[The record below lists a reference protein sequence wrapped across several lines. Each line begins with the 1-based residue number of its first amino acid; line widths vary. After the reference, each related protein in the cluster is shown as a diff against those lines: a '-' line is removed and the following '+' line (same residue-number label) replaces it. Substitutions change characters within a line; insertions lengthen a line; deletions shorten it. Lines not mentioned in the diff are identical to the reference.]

1 LQNPAVIIIGAGPA
15 GLSCALMLAKK
26 EISCLLLE
34 KAVFPRDK
42 VCGDALS
49 GKTMHAL
56 RLLNKNW
63 PAELENHAQALD
75 SWGVSFYA
83 PDRNNIRIPFY
94 LEKSKKQTPPGFI
107 CKRMDFDAWLAQKAT
122 VQKWIDFKKNA
133 FVSACRYKDNVW
145 QVEVNGHEQFQSP
158 IIVIASGAQSKIA
171 NTVSDFKIKPS
182 ALCVGVRSYFK
193 GVQNMDK
200 ENFIELHFIK
210 SLSPGYLWIF
220 PLPDGEA
227 NVGIGMRSDVVR
239 KKKINL
245 RIELSRLIKHD
256 PVLNSRF
263 ENAQQLSPV
272 QGFGLPLGAN
282 KRKLSGE
289 AYLLTG
295 DAASLIDPFTGEG
308 IGNAMLSGIIAAKH
322 CCHAIEAKNYSASFL
337 YQYDKEIYK
346 NLWSEL
352 KLSLK
357 LQYLSRHARL
367 FNFVI
372 RQIKKSKKLQHII
385 TLMFEDIKL
394 RKQLSKPFFY
404 IKLLFF
410 PHH

>member
-1 LQNPAVIIIGAGPA
+1 MQNPAVIIIGAGPA
-15 GLSCALMLAKK
+15 GLSCALTLAKM
-26 EISCLLLE
+26 EIPCLLLE
-34 KAVFPRDK
+34 KAAFPRDK

-63 PAELENHAQALD
+63 PAELENHARTLD

-94 LEKSKKQTPPGFI
+94 LEKSKKHAAPGFI
-107 CKRMDFDAWLAQKAT
+107 CKRIDFDAWLAQKA
-122 VQKWIDFKKNA
+122 VAEKWIDFKDNA
-133 FVSACRYKDNVW
+133 SVTACRYINHVW
-145 QVEVNGHEQFQSP
+145 QVEVNGHVQYQSP
-158 IIVIASGAQSKIA
+158 LVVIASGAQSAIA
-171 NTVSDFKIKPS
+171 NAVSNFKTKPS

-193 GVQNMDK
+193 GVENQDK

-220 PLPDGEA
+220 PLPDGET
-227 NVGIGMRSDVVR
+227 NVGIGIRSDIVR

-245 RIELSRLIKHD
+245 RLELSHLIKHD
-256 PVLNSRF
+256 PVLKSRF
-263 ENAQQLSPV
+263 KNAQQLSPV
-272 QGFGLPLGAN
+272 QGFGLPLGSN

-289 AYLLTG
+289 AYLLAG
-295 DAASLIDPFTGEG
+295 DAASLIDPSTGEG

-322 CCHAIEAKNYSASFL
+322 CCQAVKAENYSASCL

-352 KLSLK
+352 KLSRK

-404 IKLLFF
+404 IKLLFL
-410 PHH
+410 PYH